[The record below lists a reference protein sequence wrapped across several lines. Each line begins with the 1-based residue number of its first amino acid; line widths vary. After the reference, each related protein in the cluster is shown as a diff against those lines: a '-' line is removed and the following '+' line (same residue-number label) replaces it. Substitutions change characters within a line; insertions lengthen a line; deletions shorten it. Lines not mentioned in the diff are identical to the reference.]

1 MCNSSAKPSKRRSE
15 LVGPGGGTV
24 REAQSYEDFRAH
36 REVPGEMTTQR
47 FHRFG
52 GGFRSSLRSPSGGDK
67 AWALIVAL
75 GLLVIALPAF
85 AAEIVEVRVGKHPTF
100 TRVVFELDRSAGYR
114 IERSD
119 SATGVAELVVSLEA
133 SSIPRSI
140 KASKSFIALVE
151 VEPQGGRSVVRVRL
165 SQEGLHLKEMIL
177 ANPPRI
183 VLDLL
188 NEPPAIASVAK
199 TKPAPAPS
207 EPGTSEDDAFDAVVA
222 QIDREPIQEAFEPE
236 PAPVVEIEPADDLY
250 VASVIEATEAVEAE
264 VVTVA
269 DQPADEA
276 EAFIG
281 DDSQADLADAAGV
294 FGSADTLGSAD
305 ALGSAGAGDEPS
317 TSTPV
322 DEGSRDP
329 YLAENAR
336 GNAGAPGQAERKPRP
351 MVAKSTTDDG
361 GDWMTWALV
370 AGGAVVLLLGRGLF
384 LARRRGA
391 SDSDSDNWDDAD
403 SGQGFGNEETAV
415 AAEGMNPFADAD
427 EATMLGAPDDE
438 TIVAPLMNNDDD
450 DATIVS
456 VSDEEKESES
466 VVFDDSEE
474 TAMDDMEVI
483 SRDQV
488 NESLGSPAMPQAM
501 GAGVPEDM
509 AQMFAEMTRRMEGL
523 ESRCDELVDARD
535 RLERQV
541 AAQTEELRV
550 QRAAIARTQRAVRN
564 LGRGD
569 ESEEQG
575 ATEPALRDPNQP
587 SAE

>member
-1 MCNSSAKPSKRRSE
+1 
-15 LVGPGGGTV
+15 
-24 REAQSYEDFRAH
+24 
-36 REVPGEMTTQR
+36 MTNQL

-52 GGFRSSLRSPSGGDK
+52 GGFRSGLRNSSGGDR

-75 GLLVIALPAF
+75 GLIVIALPAF
-85 AAEIVEVRVGKHPTF
+85 ATEIVQVRVGKHPTF

-119 SATGVAELVVSLEA
+119 PATGVAELVVSLEA

-140 KASKSFIALVE
+140 KASKSFIELVE
-151 VEPQGGRSVVRVRL
+151 VEPQGGRSIARVRL
-165 SQEGLHLKEMIL
+165 SQEGLRLKEMIL

-188 NEPPAIASVAK
+188 NETPDIASGAK

-207 EPGTSEDDAFDAVVA
+207 EPSASEDDAFDAVVA
-222 QIDREPIQEAFEPE
+222 QIDPEPIQEAFEPE
-236 PAPVVEIEPADDLY
+236 PAPVVEIEPADDPY
-250 VASVIEATEAVEAE
+250 VASVVEATAAVEAE
-264 VVTVA
+264 VVNVA
-269 DQPADEA
+269 DQA
-276 EAFIG
+276 EASI
-281 DDSQADLADAAGV
+281 DDGSQAELVDAAGV
-294 FGSADTLGSAD
+294 FGSADDLGS
-305 ALGSAGAGDEPS
+305 GSAEGEPS
-317 TSTPV
+317 RSTPV
-322 DEGSRDP
+322 DKDSRDP
-329 YLAENAR
+329 YVAEIAR
-336 GNAGAPGQAERKPRP
+336 RNTDAPEQAARKPRP
-351 MVAKSTTDDG
+351 MVVKSTTDDG

-370 AGGAVVLLLGRGLF
+370 AGGAVVLLLGGGLL
-384 LARRRGA
+384 LARRRVA

-403 SGQGFGNEETAV
+403 SGQSFGNEEAVV
-415 AAEGMNPFADAD
+415 AAEDMNPFADAD
-427 EATMLGAPDDE
+427 ETTILEAHGDE
-438 TIVAPLMNNDDD
+438 AIVAPLMNNDDV

-456 VSDEEKESES
+456 VPDEEKESES

-474 TAMDDMEVI
+474 LVMDNMEVI

-501 GAGVPEDM
+501 GTGVPENM

-569 ESEEQG
+569 ESEEQE
-575 ATEPALRDPNQP
+575 ATEPALRDPNKP
-587 SAE
+587 SSE

>member
-1 MCNSSAKPSKRRSE
+1 
-15 LVGPGGGTV
+15 
-24 REAQSYEDFRAH
+24 
-36 REVPGEMTTQR
+36 MTNQL

-52 GGFRSSLRSPSGGDK
+52 GGFRSGLRKPSGGDK

-85 AAEIVEVRVGKHPTF
+85 ATEIVQVRVGKHPTF
-100 TRVVFELDRSAGYR
+100 TRVVFELDRYAGYR

-119 SATGVAELVVSLEA
+119 PATGVAELVVSLEA

-140 KASKSFIALVE
+140 KASKSFIELVE
-151 VEPQGGRSVVRVRL
+151 VEPQGGRSVARVRL
-165 SQEGLHLKEMIL
+165 SQEGLRLKEMIL

-188 NEPPAIASVAK
+188 NETPAIASVAK

-222 QIDREPIQEAFEPE
+222 QIDLEPIQEAFEPE
-236 PAPVVEIEPADDLY
+236 PAPVVENEPADDPY
-250 VASVIEATEAVEAE
+250 VASAIEATEAVEAE
-264 VVTVA
+264 VVNVA
-269 DQPADEA
+269 DQAADEA

-281 DDSQADLADAAGV
+281 DGSQADIVDAAGV
-294 FGSADTLGSAD
+294 FGSADDLGS
-305 ALGSAGAGDEPS
+305 GGAVDEPS
-317 TSTPV
+317 TSTSTSTPM
-322 DEGSRDP
+322 DEGARDP
-329 YLAENAR
+329 YVAENAR
-336 GNAGAPGQAERKPRP
+336 RNAGAPGQAERNPRP

-391 SDSDSDNWDDAD
+391 SDSDSDNLDDAD
-403 SGQGFGNEETAV
+403 SGEGFGNEEAVV
-415 AAEGMNPFADAD
+415 AAEDMNPFADAD

-438 TIVAPLMNNDDD
+438 TIVAPLMNNDDE

-474 TAMDDMEVI
+474 LVMDNMEVI

-501 GAGVPEDM
+501 GAGVPEGM

-569 ESEEQG
+569 ESEEQE
-575 ATEPALRDPNQP
+575 ATEPALRDPKQP